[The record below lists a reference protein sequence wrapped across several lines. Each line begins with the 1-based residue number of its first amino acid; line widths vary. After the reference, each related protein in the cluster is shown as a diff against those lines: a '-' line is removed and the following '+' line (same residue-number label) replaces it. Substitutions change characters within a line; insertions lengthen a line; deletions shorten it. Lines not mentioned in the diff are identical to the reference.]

1 MPGLPRRRLP
11 AFSLG
16 GEERRAFRFQIT
28 SSVMGAVAAGVMLN
42 HEYIAAR
49 GLHASVWQI
58 TILTMIWP
66 VSNVFSVFASHWLER
81 RGSYFGTMLLAGVL
95 LRLPIALMYFSGN
108 VNVMM
113 VLLVFYF
120 ASNSVVIPGQNAAIR
135 HRYGEGRRATLFGWG
150 LSVFTLFSLPAS
162 MIAGAMM
169 DADFQ
174 FYRILF
180 VVEAVFGACHALFI
194 AMMARGMKAVG
205 HGTGETGD
213 GFLGR
218 LFRVFSQDREFARFE
233 AYFMLYGFG
242 YMIVLPVIP
251 FFASDM
257 LGLSYEQY
265 ALAKSVIGQL
275 GLVFLAPW
283 LGTRVDRIHPFRFTG
298 VMCLILGFYPLAL
311 LAGGFFPAAGKALFY
326 AAYAIFAIGI
336 AGVSMSWNMSSLYF
350 APEGQTATY
359 QGLHISLTAIRG
371 LFAPVIGNLILTF
384 SGYTDA
390 FLVSTGCFLTAG
402 LLHLRRY
409 RSRLAEGLVE

>member
-1 MPGLPRRRLP
+1 
-11 AFSLG
+11 
-16 GEERRAFRFQIT
+16 
-28 SSVMGAVAAGVMLN
+28 
-42 HEYIAAR
+42 
-49 GLHASVWQI
+49 
-58 TILTMIWP
+58 
-66 VSNVFSVFASHWLER
+66 
-81 RGSYFGTMLLAGVL
+81 MLLAGVL
-95 LRLPIALMYFSGN
+95 LRLPIALMYFSGD
-108 VNVMM
+108 VNVML

-174 FYRILF
+174 FYRVLF

-194 AMMARGMKAVG
+194 AMMARGMKAG
-205 HGTGETGD
+205 IQAAAETGE
-213 GFLGR
+213 GFLRR

-251 FFASDM
+251 FFASDV

-265 ALAKSVIGQL
+265 ALAKSVIGQM
-275 GLVFLAPW
+275 GLLFLAPW
-283 LGTRVDRIHPFRFTG
+283 LGARVDRIHPFRFTG
-298 VMCLILGFYPLAL
+298 VMCLILGFYPLTMLTA
-311 LAGGFFPAAGKALFY
+311 GFFPEAGKVLFY
-326 AAYAIFAIGI
+326 MAYAVFAIGI

-390 FLVSTGCFLTAG
+390 FLVSAGCFLTAG
-402 LLHLRRY
+402 LLHLRRHG
-409 RSRLAEGLVE
+409 RRLEEGLIE